1 MEYIKAFI
9 VGGIICVIGQL
20 LMDGTKLTP
29 AHVLVVF
36 VTSGAILTAFGVYE
50 PIVNFGGTG
59 ATIPIPGFGYS
70 LAKGAMQSVKKAGV
84 LGAFTGGIQ
93 STAGGVAAAVVFG
106 YTMAVIFSPKS
117 KK

>member
-1 MEYIKAFI
+1 MEYVRAFV
-9 VGGIICVIGQL
+9 VGGLICVVGQL

-29 AHVLVVF
+29 AHVLVAF
-36 VTSGAILTAFGVYE
+36 VTSGAILGALGIYE
-50 PIVNFGGTG
+50 PIVKFGGTG
-59 ATIPIPGFGYS
+59 ATIPLTGFGYS
-70 LAKGAMQSVKKAGV
+70 LSKGAMDSVKESGL

-106 YTMAVIFSPKS
+106 YLMAVIFNPKS

>member
-1 MEYIKAFI
+1 MEYLKAFI
-9 VGGIICVIGQL
+9 VGGAICVIGQL

-36 VTSGAILTAFGVYE
+36 VTSGAILTAIGIYE

-59 ATIPIPGFGYS
+59 ATIPLPGFGYS
-70 LAKGAMQSVKKAGV
+70 LAKGAIDSVKKAGV
-84 LGAFTGGIQ
+84 LGAFTGGIEA
-93 STAGGVAAAVVFG
+93 TAGGVAAVIVFG
-106 YTMAVIFSPKS
+106 YTMAVIFNPKS